1 MRKLGFIQE
10 NNTKKSVEQT
20 SIIVPKNFTHSYVVG
35 QTGCGKTSSFIY
47 PNLDDRIKNGHGI
60 LIFNYKGS
68 EDKAV
73 KFFADKHRRLEDVI
87 EIGVPWGV
95 HINLISAMNEKEL
108 KSFVVSL
115 MSMKAEN
122 DYFSESG
129 SNLVVTIWKSIKAYI
144 EIIEEADKINNK
156 KSYLGTVVKF
166 KLPTALTFAEIAN
179 ICKSTVSIASF
190 HNKVIKLSERFEKTL
205 NSKIEEWLERHDEVV
220 VKNKYLD
227 LMTSVL
233 HNKDIV
239 ETGMK
244 SLDVFSDSLE
254 GSKNSS
260 MTTLIMSMST
270 TFASVADNNAFNSED
285 GLDLAHELDQGKIII
300 INSQEISSVVLGSL
314 VSSTLQELSKR
325 VRQTKIN
332 PVSVFIDEAQRVLA
346 GGGGSIDLHTDVCRA
361 SFIEIFLSFQNYSLM
376 QNAIGELNF
385 KALILN
391 LVSSYHFKN
400 GVVVDDLETNKLKEF
415 ECFINGEDTIHA
427 AIPIFIDPEEIY
439 TVELEYFKR
448 NNIYEMLNID
458 EKYRDQ
464 VIQFNPIL
472 YQKNQ
477 IDLKAKDGTLTTI
490 KLRDKKRELESL
502 KVIDELILNHQ
513 VVVTHKKY
521 VQQQNRR
528 KSQPTLSDLVG
539 ERLSEV
545 NEFMDSEE

>member
-60 LIFNYKGS
+60 LLMDFKGKEHRS
-68 EDKAV
+68 A
-73 KFFADKHRRLEDVI
+73 KFFAHKHNRLSDVL
-87 EIGVPWGV
+87 EIGTPWG
-95 HINLISAMNEKEL
+95 IRTNLISNMNEKEL
-108 KSFVVSL
+108 KSFVISL

-122 DYFSESG
+122 DYWSVSG
-129 SNLVVTIWKSIKAYI
+129 SNLVISAWKSIKAYKN
-144 EIIEEADKINNK
+144 IIEEADKINNK
-156 KSYLGTVVKF
+156 KIYLGVIERF
-166 KLPTALTFAEIAN
+166 KLPTALTFAEITN
-179 ICKSTVSIASF
+179 VCKSTVSIASF
-190 HNKVIKLSERFEKTL
+190 LNRVQKLSERFEKTI
-205 NSKIEEWLERHDEVV
+205 NSKIEDWLNRHDEDV

-227 LMTSVL
+227 LMTSIL
-233 HNKDIV
+233 HFKDIV
-239 ETGMK
+239 ENELK
-244 SLDVFSDSLE
+244 SLEVFKDSLDE
-254 GSKNSS
+254 SNKSS
-260 MTTLIMSMST
+260 SLTTLIMSMST
-270 TFASVADNNAFNSED
+270 TFSSVADNKSFNDAD
-285 GLDLAHELDQGKIII
+285 GLDLAKELDNGKIII
-300 INSQEISSVVLGSL
+300 INAQEISSIVLGNL

-332 PVSVFIDEAQRVLA
+332 PVSVFIDEAQRIL
-346 GGGGSIDLHTDVCRA
+346 GGGGSMDLHA
-361 SFIEIFLSFQNYSLM
+361 EILREAKVELFLAFQSHSLM
-376 QNAIGELNF
+376 INALGESPF
-385 KALILN
+385 KALLLN

-439 TVELEYFKR
+439 DVEVEYFKI
-448 NNIYEMLNID
+448 NLFYEMLNID

-464 VIQFNPIL
+464 VIQFNHIL
-472 YQKNQ
+472 YQINQ

-502 KVIDELILNHQ
+502 KVIDELIINHQ